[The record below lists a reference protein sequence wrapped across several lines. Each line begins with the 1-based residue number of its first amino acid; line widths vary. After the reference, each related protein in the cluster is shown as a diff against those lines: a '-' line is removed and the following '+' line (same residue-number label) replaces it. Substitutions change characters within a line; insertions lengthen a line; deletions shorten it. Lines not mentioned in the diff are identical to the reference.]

1 MPDGNHE
8 GGMKSLCVFCG
19 SNPGRDPDYMLA
31 AKAIGALLGQRGI
44 TMIYGGGSVGL
55 MGAAA
60 NAALD
65 AGGKVIGVIPRSL
78 LQREQGHHRLTEQ
91 HVVGTM
97 HERKAMMN
105 RLSDG
110 FIVLP
115 GGVGTLEEFF
125 EIWSWANLGIH
136 AKPFGVLEVNGFW
149 QPLFAFLDR
158 MTADGFVRPEFR
170 ALVRVAD
177 DPEALLEA
185 LAAYQAPRGVKW
197 LAEDKI

>member
-1 MPDGNHE
+1 
-8 GGMKSLCVFCG
+8 MKSVCVFCG
-19 SNPGRDPDYMLA
+19 SNPGRDPAYMQSA
-31 AKAIGALLGQRGI
+31 TDMGRLLGERGI
-44 TMIYGGGSVGL
+44 KMIYGGGSVGL

-60 NAALD
+60 DACLD
-65 AGGKVIGVIPRSL
+65 AGGQVVGVIPRSL
-78 LQREQGHHRLTEQ
+78 LQREQGHGRLTEQ

-97 HERKAMMN
+97 HERKALMN

-110 FIVLP
+110 FVILP

-149 QPLFAFLDR
+149 APLLAFLDR

-170 ALVRVAD
+170 ALLRVATVPADLLQAMD
-177 DPEALLEA
+177 D
-185 LAAYQAPRGVKW
+185 YTAPKGMVW
-197 LAEDKI
+197 NAEDAI

>member
-1 MPDGNHE
+1 MTDGNHE

-19 SNPGRDPDYMLA
+19 SNPGRDPAYMLA
-31 AKAIGALLGQRGI
+31 AKAVGTLLGSRGI
-44 TMIYGGGSVGL
+44 TMVYGGGSIGL

-60 NAALD
+60 DAALD
-65 AGGKVIGVIPRSL
+65 AGGKVVGVIPRSL

-97 HERKAMMN
+97 HERKALMN
-105 RLSDG
+105 KLSDG
-110 FIVLP
+110 FVILP

-149 QPLFAFLDR
+149 QPMFEFLDR
-158 MTADGFVRPEFR
+158 MTADGFVRPEYR
-170 ALVRVAD
+170 ALVRVSD
-177 DPEALLEA
+177 DPEDLLRA
-185 LAAYQAPRGVKW
+185 LAAYKAPEGVIW
-197 LAEDKI
+197 RNEDKI